1 MSSTPTSSRPPS
13 PTGTATLDA
22 TTPIAITN
30 NYRFR
35 YAESVSGTTNN
46 EGAYVTAGNNP
57 PLNLHFNAS
66 ALGLDFGDEG
76 GGGGVVK
83 KEWSSSRDGFH
94 AISTVLNNPHKK
106 QAPPKAHSSLGGAAV
121 GPAELPRVRR
131 KDFDGYLRAVG
142 DEWERFRGP
151 MAMTTTDDSDQPTP
165 LPGNLPP
172 LETIPSIFFDT
183 SFDLSDP
190 KTFASVSESEDPTS
204 LSHSLPLQE
213 KLSHY
218 LDTLEIHLSHEI
230 SLRSS
235 SFFTALSNLQ
245 LLHSESTTCLSQ
257 ITRLRGM
264 LQDVDGRIAR
274 SGLEVVRLEQKIR
287 GIEKVEEG
295 LKGVEGVVGVTG
307 QAREK
312 VSKGEWE
319 SALGVL
325 GVLDGMWEGKKTD
338 SKTPVLGGGGL
349 ETLNE
354 EEEGEET
361 TNAGLGFDIA
371 LPLSSL
377 NAFSALPG
385 HLRTLTMEIASRLSS
400 ELVQILQSDFT
411 RYVETQVKNS
421 NKEDFKEELSR
432 KLRALLR
439 TKGLKEATLSWRE
452 VVLGELSKW
461 VVGKTF
467 DSTEDGGDLRR
478 RLSQSYADI
487 IHAIDALQSQ
497 TNTLLELVEYLKRMH
512 PTLVTPDLIPTLTE
526 DLQSL
531 LTQFTSLTH
540 TSLASQLTSN
550 QTYLTSMSLDDFV
563 AIYKETHKF
572 VVDCEVR
579 CKCMVVAL
587 RGGLG
592 SVAKQWLNAFHQ
604 SRLNQQAKAV
614 EDEVWNATEVGDDV
628 QGVVK
633 VIVDGAVGDAG
644 LLALEG
650 QSMPVPPTPTPATPA
665 TPTPAT
671 PSTAKKPTKHLRID
685 SHTYHTVPCTSSLLF
700 LLTEYLRL
708 PPSIALLT
716 TDVMSRTME
725 FLKTFNSRVCQVVLG
740 AGAMRSAGLKNITA
754 RHLALASQSLSI
766 MIALIP
772 YVREMFRRHLS
783 QKQAVM
789 LVEFDKLKRDYQE
802 HQNEIHAKLIAIM
815 GDRLSAHIKSLQA
828 VDWTLP
834 PKSSG
839 SSGGI
844 VVNDYMEL
852 LVKETV
858 TLHKVLSRYLSPGVV
873 E

>member
-22 TTPIAITN
+22 TTPIAITNPNNPN

-66 ALGLDFGDEG
+66 ALGLDFGDGEEGGEG
-76 GGGGVVK
+76 GGVIK

-106 QAPPKAHSSLGGAAV
+106 QAPPKAHSSLSGPGV

-151 MAMTTTDDSDQPTP
+151 TNTTTTDDSDQPMP

-172 LETIPSIFFDT
+172 LETIPPIFFEA

-190 KTFASVSESEDPTS
+190 KTFASVSEFEDPTS

-264 LQDVDGRIAR
+264 LQDVDGKIAR
-274 SGLEVVRLEQKIR
+274 SGLEVVRLEQKMR

-295 LKGVEGVVGVTG
+295 LRGVEGVVGVTG

-319 SALGVL
+319 EALGVL
-325 GVLDGMWEGKKTD
+325 GVLDGMWEGKTDTKT
-338 SKTPVLGGGGL
+338 SSGGGL

-361 TNAGLGFDIA
+361 TNAGLGFDMT
-371 LPLSSL
+371 LLLSSL

-400 ELVQILQSDFT
+400 ELVQILRSDFT

-421 NKEDFKEELSR
+421 NKEPFKEELTR

-461 VVGKTF
+461 VVGRT
-467 DSTEDGGDLRR
+467 SEDGGGLRA
-478 RLSQSYADI
+478 RLSQLY
-487 IHAIDALQSQ
+487 
-497 TNTLLELVEYLKRMH
+497 R
-512 PTLVTPDLIPTLTE
+512 
-526 DLQSL
+526 
-531 LTQFTSLTH
+531 TS
-540 TSLASQLTSN
+540 
-550 QTYLTSMSLDDFV
+550 
-563 AIYKETHKF
+563 
-572 VVDCEVR
+572 
-579 CKCMVVAL
+579 
-587 RGGLG
+587 
-592 SVAKQWLNAFHQ
+592 
-604 SRLNQQAKAV
+604 
-614 EDEVWNATEVGDDV
+614 
-628 QGVVK
+628 
-633 VIVDGAVGDAG
+633 
-644 LLALEG
+644 
-650 QSMPVPPTPTPATPA
+650 
-665 TPTPAT
+665 
-671 PSTAKKPTKHLRID
+671 D
-685 SHTYHTVPCTSSLLF
+685 SICPH
-700 LLTEYLRL
+700 R
-708 PPSIALLT
+708 
-716 TDVMSRTME
+716 
-725 FLKTFNSRVCQVVLG
+725 
-740 AGAMRSAGLKNITA
+740 
-754 RHLALASQSLSI
+754 
-766 MIALIP
+766 
-772 YVREMFRRHLS
+772 
-783 QKQAVM
+783 
-789 LVEFDKLKRDYQE
+789 
-802 HQNEIHAKLIAIM
+802 
-815 GDRLSAHIKSLQA
+815 
-828 VDWTLP
+828 
-834 PKSSG
+834 
-839 SSGGI
+839 
-844 VVNDYMEL
+844 
-852 LVKETV
+852 
-858 TLHKVLSRYLSPGVV
+858 
-873 E
+873 